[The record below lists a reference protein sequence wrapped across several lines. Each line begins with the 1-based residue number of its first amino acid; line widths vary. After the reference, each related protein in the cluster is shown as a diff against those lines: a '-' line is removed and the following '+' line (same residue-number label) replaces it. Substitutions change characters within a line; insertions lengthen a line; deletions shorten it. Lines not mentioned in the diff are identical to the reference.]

1 MNTFLSIH
9 NEKDAAKR
17 RYMLG
22 MSQSLDV
29 DFRIN
34 LRGLQQLRE
43 AKKSVMDAPQLR
55 KFIPRANVDFKLNIL
70 QSL

>member
-1 MNTFLSIH
+1 
-9 NEKDAAKR
+9 
-17 RYMLG
+17 MLG
-22 MSQSLDV
+22 TAQSLDV

-34 LRGLQQLRE
+34 LRGLNQVRI
-43 AKKSVMDAPQLR
+43 AKRGIDKVPALS

>member
-1 MNTFLSIH
+1 MNTFLAIH
-9 NEKDAAKR
+9 QEKDAAKR

-22 MSQSLDV
+22 TAQSLDV

-34 LRGLQQLRE
+34 LRGLNQVRN
-43 AKKSVMDAPQLR
+43 AKRSVVNVPALR

-70 QSL
+70 H

>member
-1 MNTFLSIH
+1 MNTFLAIH
-9 NEKDAAKR
+9 QEKDTAKR

-22 MSQSLDV
+22 TAQSLDV

-34 LRGLQQLRE
+34 LRGLNQVRT
-43 AKKSVMDAPQLR
+43 AKRGVDQAPALG

-70 QSL
+70 QSI